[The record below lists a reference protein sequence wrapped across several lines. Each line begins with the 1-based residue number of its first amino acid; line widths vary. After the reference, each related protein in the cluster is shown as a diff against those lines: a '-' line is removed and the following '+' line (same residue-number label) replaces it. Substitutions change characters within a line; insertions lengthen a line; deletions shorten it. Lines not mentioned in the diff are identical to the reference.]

1 MKSFFVSSRRRNTR
15 CAVVNGVQTCAL
27 PILYDEIP
35 RRVSIIGSPLDG
47 YTICLSFHH
56 AMCDATSVS
65 ILHQYLNDYI
75 LGVPSCSGMQLEFL
89 DRCVNE
95 DERLPLVQSRQLQY
109 WERLLSSS
117 KDESNASL
125 IEIGRAHV

>member
-1 MKSFFVSSRRRNTR
+1 MRISDWSSDV
-15 CAVVNGVQTCAL
+15 CSSDL
-27 PILYDEIP
+27 
-35 RRVSIIGSPLDG
+35 PLDG

-95 DERLPLVQSRQLQY
+95 DERLPLVKSRQLQY
-109 WERLLSSS
+109 WARLLSSS
-117 KDESNASL
+117 E
-125 IEIGRAHV
+125 EGREGKSV

>member
-1 MKSFFVSSRRRNTR
+1 MRISDWSSDVCSSDLADLVSGVVSRNKHIEY
-15 CAVVNGVQTCAL
+15 A
-27 PILYDEIP
+27 LYDEIP

-95 DERLPLVQSRQLQY
+95 DEDRKSTRLN
-109 WERLLSSS
+109 SS
-117 KDESNASL
+117 
-125 IEIGRAHV
+125 H